1 MIELVANYLSAAMI
15 LFLVMDPLGN
25 IPVFLSILKDIEP
38 KRRWKIILRELLIAL
53 VILLIFLYYGQNLL
67 DLLHLQ
73 SESVSIAGGIILFI
87 IGIRMVFP
95 TRRGIMGDQLEGEP
109 LIVPLAIP
117 LVAGPSTLA
126 TLMLLVRSDPSNMVG
141 WLTALL
147 IAWLLTAIILL
158 MAPIF
163 FKILR
168 KRGLAAIERLMGMI
182 LIMIAVQMSVDGIK
196 SVIYGI

>member
-53 VILLIFLYYGQNLL
+53 VILLIFLFYGQNLL

-126 TLMLLVRSDPSNMVG
+126 TLMLLVRSDPTNMVG